1 MGSESVSA
9 TILPTEELNPLS
21 CVYSPQILLLE
32 EGRGQRATNG
42 TELEQRSASH
52 SLPFS
57 FCSGSFPKANRKLLE
72 LELLYVVY
80 LSLFL

>member
-21 CVYSPQILLLE
+21 WIYSPQILLLE
-32 EGRGQRATNG
+32 EGRGQRAKNG
-42 TELEQRSASH
+42 TELEQSSASH

-57 FCSGSFPKANRKLLE
+57 FCSASKSGDLQTIQVGGYAVAS
-72 LELLYVVY
+72 Y
-80 LSLFL
+80 